1 MDTYRVTAAAPP
13 RPRGPLS
20 EAVVG
25 ALRDGLPVPPADPR
39 TADPYGEDLQLAL
52 YTCYELHYQGF
63 AGVDP
68 DWEWEPG
75 LLRLRGA
82 MERRFL
88 AALRADLPGGKDVAV
103 ALGRLLVEP
112 PDVEDTCPSA
122 RRVANGPHPLGVTG
136 HLRDDGEPWQ
146 LREFLAHRSI
156 YHLKEADPHAWVIPR
171 LAGRA
176 KASLVAV
183 EYDEFGGGRAARMH
197 SRLFADLLVDA
208 GLDPAYGHYLDAAP
222 AVTLA
227 TVNMMSLFGL
237 HRSLRGALV
246 GHFAAAEISTPPS
259 ARRMARALE
268 RFGLDPGF
276 YTEHIEADAVHEQ
289 VLRHDVIGDLLAHEP
304 YLAAD
309 VVLGIQATEE
319 LEARL
324 GAHILDRWRTGR
336 SSLRQELNRRIRH
349 QRIRQWERT
358 AVRRGR
364 AGRGRHGAT

>member
-1 MDTYRVTAAAPP
+1 MDTYRVTAAPLP

-25 ALRDGLPVPPADPR
+25 ALYYGLLIPPAGPG

-52 YTCYELHYQGF
+52 HTCYELHYQGF
-63 AGVDP
+63 ARVDP
-68 DWEWEPG
+68 CWEWEPE

-88 AALRADLPGGKDVAV
+88 AALRADLPGGDDVAA
-103 ALGRLLVEP
+103 ALDRLLAEP
-112 PDVEDTCPSA
+112 PDAEQG
-122 RRVANGPHPLGVTG
+122 VADGPHPLGVTG
-136 HLRDDGEPWQ
+136 HLRDEGELWQ

-156 YHLKEADPHAWVIPR
+156 YQLKEADPHAWVIPR
-171 LAGRA
+171 LTGQA

-183 EYDEFGGGRAARMH
+183 EYDEFGGGRGARMH

-208 GLDPAYGHYLDAAP
+208 GLDPAYGRYLDAAP

-246 GHFAAAEISTPPS
+246 GHFAAAEIGTPPS

-289 VLRHDVIGDLLAHEP
+289 VLRHDVIGDLLAREP

-309 VVLGIQATEE
+309 MVLGIQATEE
-319 LEARL
+319 LETRL
-324 GAHILDRWRTGR
+324 GAYLLDHWRTGR
-336 SSLRQELNRRIRH
+336 SSLRHELSP
-349 QRIRQWERT
+349 
-358 AVRRGR
+358 A
-364 AGRGRHGAT
+364 